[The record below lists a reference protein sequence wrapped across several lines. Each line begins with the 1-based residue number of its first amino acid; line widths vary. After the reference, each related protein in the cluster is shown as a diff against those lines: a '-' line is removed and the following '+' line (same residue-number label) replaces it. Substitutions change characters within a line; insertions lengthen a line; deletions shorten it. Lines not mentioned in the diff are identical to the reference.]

1 MSKINDPDNPEWT
14 EADFARAKPAS
25 ALPEAVRA
33 AFPKTGDTETHT
45 ATHPDTAADKVPVSL
60 DLSVDVVRHFQ
71 AQGPGWRE
79 RIDETLKALIR

>member
-1 MSKINDPDNPEWT
+1 MSKIDDPDNPEWT
-14 EADFARAKPAS
+14 EADFARSKPAS

-33 AFPKTGDTETHT
+33 AFPKTGAT
-45 ATHPDTAADKVPVSL
+45 ATHADTAADKVPVSL
-60 DLSVDVVRHFQ
+60 DLRVDVVRHFQ